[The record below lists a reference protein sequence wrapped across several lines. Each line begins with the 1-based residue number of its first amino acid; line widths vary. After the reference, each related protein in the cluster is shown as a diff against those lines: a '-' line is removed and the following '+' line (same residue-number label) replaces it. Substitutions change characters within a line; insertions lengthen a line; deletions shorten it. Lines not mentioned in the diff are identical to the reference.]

1 CGGSTPKQIAEIQTL
16 VAAHQV
22 DCLGV
27 FGTGQAEFTKPV
39 NDAIA
44 AGVPTFTY
52 GLDTPSHRLAFFGA
66 DLVGTTNAL
75 AKIVVG
81 WAHRTHHPLKKVLIF
96 SSAPTITGQIVRI
109 KVFKQLMSKAFPG
122 VKFGSVVNVTFN
134 PATWYANTES
144 AYRAN
149 PDADF
154 FYYGDE

>member
-1 CGGSTPKQIAEIQTL
+1 
-16 VAAHQV
+16 
-22 DCLGV
+22 
-27 FGTGQAEFTKPV
+27 
-39 NDAIA
+39 
-44 AGVPTFTY
+44 
-52 GLDTPSHRLAFFGA
+52 
-66 DLVGTTNAL
+66 
-75 AKIVVG
+75 
-81 WAHRTHHPLKKVLIF
+81 AHRTHHPLKKVLIF

-154 FYYGDE
+154 FYYGDESVAAGSKFINDNNLKGKVFAAGYNINPAIVKGIQDGTIVGTVGNGLVSLGYDPTAACARFLRNGKLPAKDSTLVPP